1 MSDDPNPRV
10 SNGTC
15 YTAANKRL
23 DSSFI
28 PCGNDAFG
36 HQTCCGKGDNCLA
49 DGACFG
55 VHGDGDP
62 GEYGHMLTYWA
73 GCSDPEYEDA
83 SCPKKVVDQPWVA
96 LTYCDNDD
104 GEWAICSQSGD
115 PSTLQPGAYCSCT
128 DTAKATVAFKDTK
141 TLTNLVSLP
150 QNTGDSMSFFPGY
163 SLSKTVP
170 TTAGGGQAT
179 KTSPAETMTSRTLEE
194 KTSSVAPPPPLS
206 PPAGTNTTPSSST
219 SSPSLSSSSGLPSSS
234 GSSSATTFTDANGRT
249 VTATVTRTATSP
261 SDTNA
266 SGSNTG
272 NGDGS
277 SSSSESSG
285 LNTGAK
291 IGVGVGMAVGGV
303 LLVALVFLLLRRRRN
318 NSPSSKRS
326 RMEEDGAYMP
336 PNEPKVPMAGGAAIL
351 EADGR
356 PAKPHKLR
364 GELGEGTA
372 AAAGGG
378 GGRRPSTKLKSAHRP
393 RPSDDSA
400 ISELEGSLG
409 GAGVG
414 AGTTGVGHGITAAP
428 PGEELATVAELPGTD
443 AQGRRLASDDSLV
456 PAPLQVHHGGQGGQ
470 GAPSSTTAPGAAG
483 AGTHAGSQGNS
494 AAIDEG
500 AQVKPWGAR
509 WRRT

>member
-1 MSDDPNPRV
+1 MSNHPNPRV

-15 YTAANKRL
+15 YTAPNKRL

-128 DTAKATVAFKDTK
+128 DAAKATVAFKDTK

-150 QNTGDSMSFFPGY
+150 QNTGDRMSFFPGY
-163 SLSKTVP
+163 SPSQTVP
-170 TTAGGGQAT
+170 TTAAGGGQAT
-179 KTSPAETMTSRTLEE
+179 KTSPAETMTS
-194 KTSSVAPPPPLS
+194 P
-206 PPAGTNTTPSSST
+206 
-219 SSPSLSSSSGLPSSS
+219 
-234 GSSSATTFTDANGRT
+234 TTFTDANGRT
-249 VTATVTRTATSP
+249 VTATVTRTASSP

-266 SGSNTG
+266 GSITG

-277 SSSSESSG
+277 SSSDSESSG
-285 LNTGAK
+285 LGTGAK
-291 IGVGVGMAVGGV
+291 IGVGVGVAVGGV

-318 NSPSSKRS
+318 NSPSNKRS

-364 GELGEGTA
+364 GELGEGTVA
-372 AAAGGG
+372 AAAAA

-414 AGTTGVGHGITAAP
+414 AGTTGVGHGNAAAP

-443 AQGRRLASDDSLV
+443 AQGRRLASDDSLI

-483 AGTHAGSQGNS
+483 AGTHAGSQGTS